1 MIITTNHPFSD
12 WDQIFADS
20 IMTVAAIDRLVH
32 HAMIIE
38 IEAKAESFRKK
49 QAMNRNQHL
58 SDQVAMSRAGNE
70 QEKEA

>member
-1 MIITTNHPFSD
+1 MIITTNQPFSD

-38 IEAKAESFRKK
+38 IEATAESFRKK

-58 SDQVAMSRAGNE
+58 SGQAAMSEPANK